1 MWRSTQSISFVGMG
15 VGPFIFHPSPPNN
28 AQTILSAKMSLL
40 WNRDSFKETMLLGVG
55 GVQPLQQFRQGDSP
69 DGHLVTGWDCPNYP
83 VVEQQNREK
92 STLQKQLSMYF
103 LHERNCPAVS
113 SGSDPICIF
122 WWVFLVLTCF
132 CILYLLLP
140 NSCLR
145 AAGLGGTKILK
156 SWHFFLSIGQHSSIF
171 KALIC

>member
-1 MWRSTQSISFVGMG
+1 MRLSKLSCGGAAKPGEIYFAKAA
-15 VGPFIFHPSPPNN
+15 FH
-28 AQTILSAKMSLL
+28 
-40 WNRDSFKETMLLGVG
+40 V
-55 GVQPLQQFRQGDSP
+55 
-69 DGHLVTGWDCPNYP
+69 
-83 VVEQQNREK
+83 
-92 STLQKQLSMYF
+92 F

-132 CILYLLLP
+132 CILYLLLS